1 MLNPCISKVQIPL
14 SPSHICLFI
23 LAQTNTLLMQITTEE
38 INVNPVLNFFFALKA
53 PESKRQYPK
62 RFEKFLD
69 YLTLEGTRFFRY

>member
-1 MLNPCISKVQIPL
+1 
-14 SPSHICLFI
+14 
-23 LAQTNTLLMQITTEE
+23 MQITTEVDE

-69 YLTLEGTRFFRY
+69 YLKLEGYI